1 MSREIK
7 FRAWMDYGNRAEMI
21 RNIQNHITGNW
32 AFGYLLD
39 NRVDGVDVKVM
50 QYTGLKDKSG
60 VEIYEGDIV
69 MCYPEEIEI
78 CYTKVVE
85 WDIDSPSLGIT
96 TNGRSG
102 ATLCEGNKGILLV
115 IGNIHENPEL
125 LK

>member
-7 FRAWMDYGNRAEMI
+7 FRFFDTTSKKMYQMKAIHEYSLEQLNRFS
-21 RNIQNHITGNW
+21 RSNDPYT
-32 AFGYLLD
+32 
-39 NRVDGVDVKVM
+39 KVM
-50 QYTGLKDKSG
+50 QCTGLKDKNG

-69 MCYPEEIEI
+69 MCYPDIIEM

-85 WDIDSPSLGIT
+85 WDSECPSLGIT

-102 ATLCEGNKGILLV
+102 ATLCKNNQDILLV